1 MTKDIE
7 NVHKTWDAKILGMT
21 KTYEK
26 DKQFLEPEKEQHI
39 PFLQTLSPSTTT
51 VNDINK
57 NLESTTTKTCHSR
70 EQFRNVQTTYQKTDK
85 I

>member
-7 NVHKTWDAKILGMT
+7 NVNKTWDAKILGMT

-26 DKQFLEPEKEQHI
+26 DKQFLELEKEQHI
-39 PFLQTLSPSTTT
+39 PFLQNLSPSTAT

-70 EQFRNVQTTYQKTDK
+70 EQFRNVQTAYRSTDK

>member
-7 NVHKTWDAKILGMT
+7 NVNKTWDAKILGMT

-26 DKQFLEPEKEQHI
+26 YKQILELEKEQHI

-57 NLESTTTKTCHSR
+57 NLESTTTKTCHIR
-70 EQFRNVQTTYQKTDK
+70 EQFRNVQTAYRSTDK